1 MSRSQNLRRSVV
13 NQIIEG
19 IAKGHIPSP
28 LPVQSALA
36 EMFNISRTTVRH
48 MLSHLEQRGVLE
60 KIGSDYI
67 IIRKPDA
74 LDGFECTDASLEE
87 QTRIFEQAFF
97 SMINQRQLKA
107 GEVISEI
114 QLAKM
119 AGVSPVA
126 AREYLLKFG
135 RYNLIVSEKRGL
147 WRMKNFDRQYAEQLF
162 ELREMLELHA
172 LQRFL
177 ILPDDD
183 PRWLQAKTL
192 LEYHRQLRDSIGD
205 NVKTFSQLDHEFHGL
220 LLSAADNIFFNQSL
234 EIISVIFH
242 FHYQWD
248 ESDLKQR
255 NIIAIDEHMMILIA
269 LICRNDLD
277 ATMALRNHLMTAKQ
291 SMIRSIDQTARRL
304 SV

>member
-1 MSRSQNLRRSVV
+1 
-13 NQIIEG
+13 
-19 IAKGHIPSP
+19 
-28 LPVQSALA
+28 
-36 EMFNISRTTVRH
+36 
-48 MLSHLEQRGVLE
+48 
-60 KIGSDYI
+60 
-67 IIRKPDA
+67 
-74 LDGFECTDASLEE
+74 
-87 QTRIFEQAFF
+87 
-97 SMINQRQLKA
+97 
-107 GEVISEI
+107 
-114 QLAKM
+114 
-119 AGVSPVA
+119 
-126 AREYLLKFG
+126 
-135 RYNLIVSEKRGL
+135 
-147 WRMKNFDRQYAEQLF
+147 
-162 ELREMLELHA
+162 MLELHA